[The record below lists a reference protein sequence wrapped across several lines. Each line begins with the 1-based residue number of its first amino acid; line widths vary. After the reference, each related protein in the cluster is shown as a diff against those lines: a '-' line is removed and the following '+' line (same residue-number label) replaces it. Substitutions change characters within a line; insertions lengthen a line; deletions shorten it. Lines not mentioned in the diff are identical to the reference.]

1 MSSRL
6 CGVSLLIVRENSNGK
21 RDILVRYSPLSRYP
35 VYTILSERL
44 ERGETAL
51 DCARRIGQVS
61 LGITFTQHDLDLEA
75 SALASQT
82 GERDQTRVFLVPSNA
97 EFEALVQRDDVGGWK
112 YAFVPISSLHSIYIG
127 PGVEASKDALFALA
141 SMRGRGSR

>member
-1 MSSRL
+1 MPSRL
-6 CGVSLLIVRENSNGK
+6 CGVSLLIVRENRNGK
-21 RDILVRYSPLSRYP
+21 RDVLVRYSSSSRYP

-61 LGITFTQHDLDLEA
+61 LGITLTEHDLDLEA

-97 EFEALVQRDDVGGWK
+97 EFDALVERGDVDGWR
-112 YAFVPISSLHSIYIG
+112 YAYVPISSLHSVYIA
-127 PGVEASKDALFALA
+127 PGVEASKDCLFALA
-141 SMRGRGSR
+141 SMRTRR